1 MNLKHINVV
10 PCIGLFL
17 LFAFIVSVTIAGAS
31 VTELNVNPSE
41 VVSGETLSISGKAT
55 ANEEVSLKSSF
66 VISLPV
72 SEGKYLEEFKGIH
85 FPAGKRTF
93 SVRAENI
100 KDIRVSLGPILFM
113 TVKYPLGGP
122 QKATNG
128 IATISISLPIKGM
141 DVTGKKNVRVYG
153 AALEDATSVILTTDM
168 AIKVTADKNGD
179 FKLDLDT
186 EGVPLGE
193 FSIAA
198 GGKEKTVQI
207 VRTKPKPTPTPRPSH
222 DRDAEPDI
230 PPTIVEV
237 VSAKPVFDTGMSDDP
252 YPSMCGTHNGTLTPN
267 QTITVSQLYTYSCP
281 GTCGHTE
288 RVTIWNDMGVI
299 VEANWTG
306 YRGDWRNISFDA
318 ITLVAGETYNYS
330 ICTCSYPQIIHE
342 RTANVT
348 GGTITC
354 TQFTDANGKVYID
367 WIPAIILK

>member
-1 MNLKHINVV
+1 MNIKHINVV
-10 PCIGLFL
+10 RSIGLFL
-17 LFAFIVSVTIAGAS
+17 LFTFIVSVTNAGAS
-31 VTELNVNPSE
+31 VTDLNVNPS
-41 VVSGETLSISGKAT
+41 VVVPGETLSISGKAT
-55 ANEEVSLKSSF
+55 PNEEISLKSSF

-72 SEGKYLEEFKGIH
+72 SGGKYSEEFKGIH
-85 FPAGKRTF
+85 FPAGKKTF

-113 TVKYPLGGP
+113 TFEYPLGGP

-128 IATISISLPIKGM
+128 VATISISLPIKGM

-179 FKLDLDT
+179 FKIDLDT

-193 FSIAA
+193 LSIAA

-207 VRTKPKPTPTPRPSH
+207 VPTKPKPT
-222 DRDAEPDI
+222 
-230 PPTIVEV
+230 
-237 VSAKPVFDTGMSDDP
+237 VFDTGMSEYP

-267 QTITVSQLYTYSCP
+267 QTITVSKLYTYSCP

-299 VEANWTG
+299 VDAAWTG

-318 ITLVAGETYNYS
+318 VTLVAGETARSWRDLQLLHLHRLLPSNHS
-330 ICTCSYPQIIHE
+330 
-342 RTANVT
+342 
-348 GGTITC
+348 
-354 TQFTDANGKVYID
+354 
-367 WIPAIILK
+367 